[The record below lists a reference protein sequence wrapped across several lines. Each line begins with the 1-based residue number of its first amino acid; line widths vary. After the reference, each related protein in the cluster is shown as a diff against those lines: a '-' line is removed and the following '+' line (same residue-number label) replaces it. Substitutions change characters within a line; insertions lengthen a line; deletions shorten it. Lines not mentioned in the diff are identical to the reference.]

1 MYVLCFVNKYI
12 RSMPCFAL
20 LSFMVII
27 ILKKENLSFL
37 QGFQDE
43 KRLTG
48 VLQHTYHIK
57 FQAIS
62 ANLSVNRCVSALSQ
76 WSQQLCEVACVVFA
90 TYTRSSVNASSLSA
104 KFN

>member
-1 MYVLCFVNKYI
+1 MPSIALIYDGHNCFEK
-12 RSMPCFAL
+12 RK
-20 LSFMVII
+20 SFI
-27 ILKKENLSFL
+27 

-76 WSQQLCEVACVVFA
+76 WSQQLCEV
-90 TYTRSSVNASSLSA
+90 TYHIR
-104 KFN
+104 

>member
-1 MYVLCFVNKYI
+1 MNKENLALRNNFRLTKNIYANLCFDL
-12 RSMPCFAL
+12 ML
-20 LSFMVII
+20 VII
-27 ILKKENLSFL
+27 FLKKENLSFL

-48 VLQHTYHIK
+48 VLQHTYHTK

-76 WSQQLCEVACVVFA
+76 WSPQLCEVA
-90 TYTRSSVNASSLSA
+90 YIHII
-104 KFN
+104 